1 MVQVHRSGSS
11 VSIPRRLSHHVP
23 VVPIID
29 SQEFE
34 QKLTIQFHDPSSED
48 FQLYKSAEESL
59 YQLEDRVN
67 CDIVG
72 KQKFSF
78 KNRKSRQLTDVEHK
92 VMEILQD
99 RDVTAEEVI
108 EIFRNIL
115 TEENIDQ
122 MDQIISDSSKNSDEI
137 VTHFFQ
143 KGQLRNMSLQEK
155 MRQLIGQENVSDQEM
170 LRLLRSQLG
179 PKSREQ
185 LEEMLQKGAS
195 VSEIVKYFLENGK
208 TPDQENEEL
217 RQKMRKIL
225 SEGNLS
231 PESVLSA
238 LETNLTEAEK
248 QKLNELIQRGLTTD
262 EILKELMKEKEAGQE
277 REISETE
284 QLALLKNQLGDKSRE
299 ELEKMLERGHSLSE
313 VIKYFMSP
321 GTSQSES
328 QDFENFLRNILQRK
342 DLSEKEKIDVI
353 ISKLNDTERKQL
365 DEMLSQ
371 GMNLEQIIDILSK
384 NKKSHQDKACH
395 QNVTDILN
403 NSNLT
408 IEQKFELLKGNM
420 KPEELKEIQNLISG
434 GMSVEEALR
443 AVADIDEAGN
453 TGEESDFAKR
463 IRKLTK
469 GKLLSQSELLERIK

>member
-1 MVQVHRSGSS
+1 
-11 VSIPRRLSHHVP
+11 
-23 VVPIID
+23 
-29 SQEFE
+29 
-34 QKLTIQFHDPSSED
+34 
-48 FQLYKSAEESL
+48 
-59 YQLEDRVN
+59 
-67 CDIVG
+67 
-72 KQKFSF
+72 
-78 KNRKSRQLTDVEHK
+78 
-92 VMEILQD
+92 
-99 RDVTAEEVI
+99 
-108 EIFRNIL
+108 
-115 TEENIDQ
+115 
-122 MDQIISDSSKNSDEI
+122 
-137 VTHFFQ
+137 
-143 KGQLRNMSLQEK
+143 
-155 MRQLIGQENVSDQEM
+155 
-170 LRLLRSQLG
+170 
-179 PKSREQ
+179 
-185 LEEMLQKGAS
+185 
-195 VSEIVKYFLENGK
+195 
-208 TPDQENEEL
+208 
-217 RQKMRKIL
+217 
-225 SEGNLS
+225 
-231 PESVLSA
+231 
-238 LETNLTEAEK
+238 
-248 QKLNELIQRGLTTD
+248 
-262 EILKELMKEKEAGQE
+262 
-277 REISETE
+277 
-284 QLALLKNQLGDKSRE
+284 
-299 ELEKMLERGHSLSE
+299 MLERGHSLSE

-453 TGEESDFAKR
+453 TGEESDFARR